1 MKTIENILK
10 TIKNESLPKFSWVF
24 DSWMDADTQLDR
36 IKVFPAMVV
45 ILPTSGSTEVRNGKV
60 YDKENI
66 AIAFIDLAKRDST
79 GEESAE
85 IYNQMKLAG
94 ARYINSLVKSRMFEG
109 LEGEN
114 IYETIYERGS
124 SIYTGVLYTLQVKQ
138 AIGECIDG

>member
-1 MKTIENILK
+1 MK

-60 YDKENI
+60 YDKENV

-94 ARYINSLVKSRMFEG
+94 ARYINSLIKSRMFEG